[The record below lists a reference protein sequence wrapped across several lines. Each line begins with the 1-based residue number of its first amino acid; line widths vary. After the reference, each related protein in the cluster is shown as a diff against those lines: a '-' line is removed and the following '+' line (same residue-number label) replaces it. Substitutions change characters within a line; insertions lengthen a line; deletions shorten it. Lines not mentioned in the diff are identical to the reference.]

1 MQKVFKGM
9 HQIYSSAGGMSIYP
23 VVFNMQ
29 QLLDELESKGWHF
42 FDFWLN
48 SIARYS
54 GGAPVILIGTH
65 KDQVVDPADLTKTN
79 AVLAKTNPKIKG
91 LHDRVRD
98 RVKSLRVYKL
108 KKLRLHMPP
117 QPSLFCIVLYSHVNL
132 LLTMLSD
139 LTL

>member
-29 QLLDELESKGWHF
+29 QLLNELESKGWDY
-42 FDFWLN
+42 FDFWMN

-65 KDQVVDPADLTKTN
+65 KDLIVDLADLTKSN
-79 AVLAKTNPKIKG
+79 ADLAKTNSKIKW

-117 QPSLFCIVLYSHVNL
+117 QPSLFCIVLYSHVNWL
-132 LLTMLSD
+132 LVMLSD

>member
-9 HQIYSSAGGMSIYP
+9 HQIYSSAGGMAIYP

-29 QLLDELESKGWHF
+29 QLLESKGWHS

-54 GGAPVILIGTH
+54 GGATVILIGTH
-65 KDQVVDPADLTKTN
+65 KDLVVDPADLTKSN
-79 AVLAKTNPKIKG
+79 ADLAKTNPKIRW
-91 LHDRVRD
+91 LQDRVRD
-98 RVKSLRVYKL
+98 RLKSLRVFKL

-117 QPSLFCIVLYSHVNL
+117 QPSLFCIVLYSRRI
-132 LLTMLSD
+132 
-139 LTL
+139 

>member
-29 QLLDELESKGWHF
+29 QLLNQLESKGWDN
-42 FDFWLN
+42 FDFWMN

-54 GGAPVILIGTH
+54 GGAPVLLIGTH
-65 KDQVVDPADLTKTN
+65 KDLVVDLADLTKSN
-79 AVLAKTNPKIKG
+79 ADLAKTNPKIKG

-98 RVKSLRVYKL
+98 RVKSLRVFKL
-108 KKLRLHMPP
+108 KKLRLYMPP
-117 QPSLFCIVLYSHVNL
+117 QPSLLCIVVYSHVNL
-132 LLTMLSD
+132 LLTNNVV
-139 LTL
+139 